1 MTAPDYPAARAAAP
15 PARRCSEHGDERVD
29 DWYWLR
35 DRDDPDVIAY
45 LEAENAYAD
54 AMLAP
59 LAPLRDRIFDEIS
72 GRIQE
77 TDESAPVPYGPW
89 EYTTRTVEG

>member
-1 MTAPDYPAARAAAP
+1 MAP
-15 PARRCSEHGDERVD
+15 PTPPHAPRRPHVLSIHGDERVD

-35 DRDDPDVIAY
+35 ERDDPDVIAY

-59 LAPLRDRIFDEIS
+59 LVPLRERIFDEIKTRVALYFARDPDQKPVPA
-72 GRIQE
+72 G
-77 TDESAPVPYGPW
+77 APVKATGP
-89 EYTTRTVEG
+89 